1 MDHPSTMVLDCC
13 RSSKQRRRAGSVGA
27 IVPALMSGLGFLL
40 LLSIASAQ
48 PASAQSTYPNKP
60 IKVVNNFPPGGPSD
74 TIARVLSGKLQ
85 ATLGQ
90 PLVVD
95 SKPGAAGNIGADVVA
110 KSAPDGYTL
119 LMTIDTPLTVNPT
132 IYPSMPFKP
141 ADLKPVVIVSSS
153 SLMLA
158 VHPKLGVNTVDDF
171 IRLAKAREINFS
183 SAGNGSPGHIAA
195 SMLAEKTGA
204 KVTNVMYKGNT
215 PAVLAIV
222 SGEVDA
228 ALIATPGLLPHVQSG
243 KIKALAVTSQKRSP
257 MAPDVPTTAE
267 SGLTGVEFEVLYL
280 LMAPAATPDAII
292 ATLQKEISAA
302 LNAPDV
308 RETLRTLDMTVLAE
322 SGAAADAR
330 LSRARDRYADTI
342 RKAGIRFE

>member
-1 MDHPSTMVLDCC
+1 MIDECPGTNSPGHT
-13 RSSKQRRRAGSVGA
+13 GA
-27 IVPALMSGLGFLL
+27 PALDASITTSMLSTFAAMAFAALL
-40 LLSIASAQ
+40 PLTSN
-48 PASAQSTYPNKP
+48 AQSPYPNRP

-74 TIARVLSGKLQ
+74 TIARLLSGKLQ

-132 IYPSMPFKP
+132 IYPAMPFKP

-158 VHPKLGVNTVDDF
+158 VHPKLGVSTVDEF
-171 IRLAKAREINFS
+171 IRLAKTREINFS
-183 SAGNGSPGHIAA
+183 SAGNGAPGHIAA
-195 SMLAEKTGA
+195 SMLAERTGA
-204 KVTNVMYKGNT
+204 KVINVMYKGNT

-228 ALIATPGLLPHVQSG
+228 AIVATPGLLPHVQAG
-243 KIKALAVTSQKRSP
+243 KIKPLAVTSQKRST
-257 MAPDVPTTAE
+257 MAPDVPTTSEA
-267 SGLTGVEFEVLYL
+267 GLAGVEFEVLYL
-280 LMAPAATPDAII
+280 LMAPAATPDAIV
-292 ATLQKEISAA
+292 ATLQREIGAA

-322 SGAAADAR
+322 SGAAAETR
-330 LSRARDRYADTI
+330 LSRARDRYAETI
-342 RKAGIRFE
+342 RKAGIKFE

>member
-1 MDHPSTMVLDCC
+1 MFDECVIANRRGVL
-13 RSSKQRRRAGSVGA
+13 ALA
-27 IVPALMSGLGFLL
+27 IATLTAALLTPVTS
-40 LLSIASAQ
+40 
-48 PASAQSTYPNKP
+48 SAQSPYPNKP

-74 TIARVLSGKLQ
+74 TIARVLSSKLQ
-85 ATLGQ
+85 AALGQ

-95 SKPGAAGNIGADVVA
+95 SKPGAAGNIGADLVA

-119 LMTIDTPLTVNPT
+119 LMTIDTPLTVSPA

-153 SLMLA
+153 SLMLV
-158 VHPKLGVNTVDDF
+158 VHPKLGVSTVDEF
-171 IRLAKAREINFS
+171 IRLAKTREINFS

-204 KVTNVMYKGNT
+204 KITNVMYKGNT

-228 ALIATPGLLPHVQSG
+228 AIIATPGLLPHVQAG
-243 KIKALAVTSQKRSP
+243 KIKPLAVTSQKRSP
-257 MAPDVPTTAE
+257 MAPDVPTMSEA
-267 SGLTGVEFEVLYL
+267 GLTGVEFEVLYL
-280 LMAPAATPDAII
+280 LMAPAATPEAIV
-292 ATLQKEISAA
+292 ATLQKEIGAA

-322 SGAAADAR
+322 SGAAAEAR
-330 LSRARDRYADTI
+330 LARARDRYAETI